1 MPTFKIKAFNYVTQ
15 TQQVLCHLL
24 KKWAKLIHRVRITF
38 SFKGLTF
45 LRISGILYV
54 LKVRDTTQETKKMNN
69 KLNNW
74 TSHNELNA
82 EPCKARIHRL
92 QRHNAILNIGLA
104 VMIPAIVVLFF
115 ATLVIACA

>member
-1 MPTFKIKAFNYVTQ
+1 MKKTNY
-15 TQQVLCHLL
+15 
-24 KKWAKLIHRVRITF
+24 IE
-38 SFKGLTF
+38 
-45 LRISGILYV
+45 Y
-54 LKVRDTTQETKKMNN
+54 
-69 KLNNW
+69 

>member
-1 MPTFKIKAFNYVTQ
+1 
-15 TQQVLCHLL
+15 
-24 KKWAKLIHRVRITF
+24 
-38 SFKGLTF
+38 
-45 LRISGILYV
+45 
-54 LKVRDTTQETKKMNN
+54 LKVRDTVKETKKNMKN
-69 KLNNW
+69 KLNKW

>member
-1 MPTFKIKAFNYVTQ
+1 MI
-15 TQQVLCHLL
+15 
-24 KKWAKLIHRVRITF
+24 I
-38 SFKGLTF
+38 
-45 LRISGILYV
+45 
-54 LKVRDTTQETKKMNN
+54 ETDMRNELN
-69 KLNNW
+69 KW

-104 VMIPAIVVLFF
+104 LMIPAIVVLFF

>member
-1 MPTFKIKAFNYVTQ
+1 MK
-15 TQQVLCHLL
+15 
-24 KKWAKLIHRVRITF
+24 
-38 SFKGLTF
+38 
-45 LRISGILYV
+45 
-54 LKVRDTTQETKKMNN
+54 N

-92 QRHNAILNIGLA
+92 QRHNAILNIGIAL
-104 VMIPAIVVLFF
+104 MIPAIVVLFF

>member
-1 MPTFKIKAFNYVTQ
+1 MSHP
-15 TQQVLCHLL
+15 LCYNRPM
-24 KKWAKLIHRVRITF
+24 II
-38 SFKGLTF
+38 
-45 LRISGILYV
+45 
-54 LKVRDTTQETKKMNN
+54 ETDMRNELN
-69 KLNNW
+69 KW

-104 VMIPAIVVLFF
+104 VMVPAIVVLFF